1 VGCQVGLLKEPS
13 RATIKRE
20 VTEIIDSDLLT
31 LSIARNHHPEK
42 MLDRI
47 SFRLDTPVLLT
58 QQPKMP
64 AGKPRLRSG
73 KSEQVYATTGR
84 ELFRNRSLHDSYS
97 QVFLNEVDS
106 EERIIYFECGL
117 SLQSSLSELLINE
130 PSERPFT

>member
-1 VGCQVGLLKEPS
+1 
-13 RATIKRE
+13 
-20 VTEIIDSDLLT
+20 
-31 LSIARNHHPEK
+31 
-42 MLDRI
+42 
-47 SFRLDTPVLLT
+47 
-58 QQPKMP
+58 MP

-73 KSEQVYATTGR
+73 KSEQAYATIGR